1 MASECYLYNK
11 ALLLLTNDTI
21 LMYHLSFG
29 NSKTLESRK
38 YEEYQSNEK
47 ENGTEV
53 NKMLSSK
60 QETSS

>member
-1 MASECYLYNK
+1 MASECYLYIK

-21 LMYHLSFG
+21 NVSSFILS
-29 NSKTLESRK
+29 NSKHLKAENTKNTKVMR
-38 YEEYQSNEK
+38 K

-60 QETSS
+60 QETS